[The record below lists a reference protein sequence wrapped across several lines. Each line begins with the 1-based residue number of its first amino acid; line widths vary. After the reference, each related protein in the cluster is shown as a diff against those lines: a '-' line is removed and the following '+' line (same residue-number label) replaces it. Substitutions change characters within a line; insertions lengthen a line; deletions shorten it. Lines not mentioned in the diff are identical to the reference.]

1 MLSISSRQMR
11 LLSDS
16 SREDFIL
23 RTVCEWQALF
33 EACHGRVSRIG
44 FDQAWQIVEY
54 LMEQVDDLPRPW
66 EDGILYSLAHTV
78 LSVAEKG
85 ATPAQLREGLAAYC
99 RALPADVAGLI
110 VLETI
115 CDALSPIEGD

>member
-1 MLSISSRQMR
+1 MLSISRCQVSQ
-11 LLSDS
+11 LSDS
-16 SREDFIL
+16 SREDFFL

-66 EDGILYSLAHTV
+66 EDGTLYSLAHTV
-78 LSVAEKG
+78 LSAAENG
-85 ATPAQLREGLAAYC
+85 ATSEQLHEGVAAYC
-99 RALPADVAGLI
+99 RALPADEAGLI

-115 CDALSPIEGD
+115 CEAPSPIDGA